1 MSAIQSFSLRQWS
14 ARQPL
19 LFLGVAVVLWW
30 LLYQS
35 LMPASEVAVAA
46 LPVVRDGHLGGALQF
61 FFYDTPK
68 VLMLLT
74 GIVDSPAPWEY
85 EVKIQREDWATILK
99 TAVSKDA
106 VGFIARR
113 ASFGAMIAMA
123 WPIIRFIVLL
133 SWYRAIRVLTPRRDA
148 AA

>member
-1 MSAIQSFSLRQWS
+1 MRFWSEGLGDRQLVMS
-14 ARQPL
+14 
-19 LFLGVAVVLWW
+19 LGK
-30 LLYQS
+30 
-35 LMPASEVAVAA
+35 
-46 LPVVRDGHLGGALQF
+46 GHIEQK
-61 FFYDTPK
+61 DD
-68 VLMLLT
+68 LMLLT

-113 ASFGAMIAMA
+113 ASFGAMIAVA